1 MAQLRKNGVNREL
14 KEIDGG
20 ICAPVG
26 FRANGI
32 HCGFTDDAT
41 KKDLALIVADRRCP
55 TACVF
60 STESK
65 ASGPAC
71 TSKRHL
77 KYGLARAILVNS
89 GVANA
94 FLPDGERL
102 AEMAC
107 RALAARSDIDCNDTV
122 IASTGAI
129 GKEISLSTFENGLRP
144 LVQGLQASHE
154 GSLAAAEAIMTTD
167 SYPKHAAFSFDLG
180 AFPCKIGVL
189 FKGNLRVCPNMAT
202 TLIFL
207 TTDVNISPEMLQ
219 KALSSCVKDTVNLLA
234 CDGTPSPNDMVCI
247 MANGKA
253 GNYKISYDDTEFSKF
268 TFSLRKVLFEI
279 CRRLS
284 ADCDKEGRVFACKV
298 TGAKS
303 QQTARAMAKNIVS
316 AENIRRAILHGNQDM
331 ESILYLV
338 NGATDNG
345 DYSNLQITL
354 DGVDKSIVLY
364 EDQTIMRIEKI
375 HLLGLLDGKEITL
388 KISLN
393 DGNYGATAVGC
404 LELKEISS

>member
-32 HCGFTDDAT
+32 HCGFTDDEG

-107 RALAARSDIDCNDTV
+107 WWI
-122 IASTGAI
+122 
-129 GKEISLSTFENGLRP
+129 
-144 LVQGLQASHE
+144 
-154 GSLAAAEAIMTTD
+154 
-167 SYPKHAAFSFDLG
+167 
-180 AFPCKIGVL
+180 
-189 FKGNLRVCPNMAT
+189 
-202 TLIFL
+202 
-207 TTDVNISPEMLQ
+207 
-219 KALSSCVKDTVNLLA
+219 
-234 CDGTPSPNDMVCI
+234 
-247 MANGKA
+247 
-253 GNYKISYDDTEFSKF
+253 
-268 TFSLRKVLFEI
+268 
-279 CRRLS
+279 
-284 ADCDKEGRVFACKV
+284 
-298 TGAKS
+298 
-303 QQTARAMAKNIVS
+303 
-316 AENIRRAILHGNQDM
+316 
-331 ESILYLV
+331 
-338 NGATDNG
+338 
-345 DYSNLQITL
+345 
-354 DGVDKSIVLY
+354 
-364 EDQTIMRIEKI
+364 
-375 HLLGLLDGKEITL
+375 
-388 KISLN
+388 
-393 DGNYGATAVGC
+393 
-404 LELKEISS
+404 

>member
-1 MAQLRKNGVNREL
+1 MRKNGVNREL

-26 FRANGI
+26 FRANGL
-32 HCGFTDDAT
+32 HCGFTLDEN

-60 STESK
+60 SADSK
-65 ASGPAC
+65 VSGPAA
-71 TSKRHL
+71 TTKRHL

-89 GVANA
+89 GVANV

-122 IASTGAI
+122 IASTGEV
-129 GKEISLSTFENGLRP
+129 GKPIFLSTFENGLRP
-144 LVQGLQASHE
+144 LVQGLKASHE

-167 SYPKHAAFSFDLG
+167 SYPKHTAFSFDLG
-180 AFPCKIGVL
+180 DFPCKIGVL
-189 FKGNLRVCPNMAT
+189 FKGNLHVCPNMAT

-219 KALSSCVKDTVNLLA
+219 KALSLSVKDTVNLLA

-253 GNYKISYDDTEFSKF
+253 GNYKISCDDTEFAKF
-268 TFSLRKVLFEI
+268 TFTLRKVLFEI
-279 CRRLS
+279 CRRL
-284 ADCDKEGRVFACKV
+284 AMDCDENNRVFTCKV
-298 TGAKS
+298 SGAKS
-303 QQTARAMAKNIVS
+303 QPIAGAVAKSVVNS
-316 AENIRRAILHGNQDM
+316 YEIRRMILQGGRDV
-331 ESILYLV
+331 ERILYTLNTSV
-338 NGATDNG
+338 DNA
-345 DYSNLQITL
+345 DYPNLQISLEGGGLTY
-354 DGVDKSIVLY
+354 ILY
-364 EDQTIMRIEKI
+364 EDNTIMRIEKA
-375 HLLGLLDGKEITL
+375 HLLRVLEGDTL
-388 KISLN
+388 TVKIDLR
-393 DGNYGATAVGC
+393 DGNYTATAVGC
-404 LELKEISS
+404 LEPKEIFI